1 MINITSIKEN
11 PKYRKKIIIATAIFL
26 VMVISIIIFIIGSY
40 SENNPAKDTSKK
52 ENNIEGHHVVGDSIA
67 IENTD
72 KNFSYNFGEQSES
85 NSDDIINDGISGG
98 KTQEDNIPPTYDDD
112 LSNYMKQRQH
122 SINRMQMQEN
132 NVNRRR
138 SYNPNGNSSD
148 WTSINTE
155 KRVNSNPFTS
165 QNNDINEYEKT
176 VESRKT
182 ISSLTEKTSLPQ
194 QNLKAPQQVKAKLI
208 SQGYAQ
214 TGRNLTFML
223 LEPAEIAGKKT
234 KKGQLITGT
243 AQEQNNRL
251 LINFAGI
258 KIDDRIYPVNIELLG
273 SDGGKGLP
281 IAGGEDT
288 HNNVEGEIRNQAGGL
303 VSRIPVVGGVIS
315 SVTRS
320 SGNNNRN
327 QSIKLNSNIKCYLMI
342 Y

>member
-1 MINITSIKEN
+1 MINIASLKEN
-11 PKYRKKIIIATAIFL
+11 PEYRKKIIIATAVFI
-26 VMVISIIIFIIGSY
+26 VMVISIIIFIIGSS

-52 ENNIEGHHVVGDSIA
+52 ENNIEGHHIAGDSIA

-98 KTQEDNIPPTYDDD
+98 KTQEDIPPTYDDD

-132 NVNRRR
+132 NVNTRR

-182 ISSLTEKTSLPQ
+182 FSSLTEKTSLPQ
-194 QNLKAPQQVKAKLI
+194 QNLKDPQQVKAKLI

-288 HNNVEGEIRNQAGGL
+288 YNNVEGEIRNQAGGL
-303 VSRIPVVGGVIS
+303 VSRIPVVGEVIS